1 MPPFSSADVGL
12 GCMPTPAWMWQRGG
26 VTERAGGPDPD
37 GRSWLGADDP
47 PAAHGAALGAG
58 GVEGWWAWKHRRRTQ
73 RGMEAVAPATL
84 RGTVE
89 VALWLCGL
97 IAINTVGPM
106 IVSLPRPIWWV
117 VAAAVMVVVARW
129 WRRRSKRPP
138 AI

>member
-1 MPPFSSADVGL
+1 
-12 GCMPTPAWMWQRGG
+12 MWKNRRRSQRGIDT
-26 VTERAGGPDPD
+26 V
-37 GRSWLGADDP
+37 S
-47 PAAHGAALGAG
+47 
-58 GVEGWWAWKHRRRTQ
+58 
-73 RGMEAVAPATL
+73 PATL
-84 RGTVE
+84 RGTVN
-89 VALWLCGL
+89 VVLWLCGL